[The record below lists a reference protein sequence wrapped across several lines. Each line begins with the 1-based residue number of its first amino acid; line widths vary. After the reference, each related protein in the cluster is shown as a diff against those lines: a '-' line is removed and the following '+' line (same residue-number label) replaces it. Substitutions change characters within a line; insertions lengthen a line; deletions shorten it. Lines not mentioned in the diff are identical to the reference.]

1 MCDVSYIDLE
11 PTLETFIILNSL
23 VFIFMPFTQRKRWF
37 PRIPKTL
44 VTFETSFG
52 YITLKFWILM
62 IVLNQMFLFQT
73 PMVGSFNCYLKH
85 LEYYFFKQKL
95 SFCLLDVDENI
106 KVSILLKCRCRWKY
120 CLFFIFQEFFMIQ
133 WKCRLTLHVGVKV
146 EPMERWK
153 YRWKCWD
160 VDENLILCLVP
171 MFSIISVFGLNI
183 LKCSSEFLR
192 TDLNGHPWIFCSIN

>member
-95 SFCLLDVDENI
+95 SFCLQDRCWRKYQSLNFI
-106 KVSILLKCRCRWKY
+106 KMSMSMKILLIFYFSRIFYDTMKMSTHPSCRC
-120 CLFFIFQEFFMIQ
+120 
-133 WKCRLTLHVGVKV
+133 
-146 EPMERWK
+146 
-153 YRWKCWD
+153 
-160 VDENLILCLVP
+160 
-171 MFSIISVFGLNI
+171 
-183 LKCSSEFLR
+183 
-192 TDLNGHPWIFCSIN
+192 